1 MSDSN
6 NEIMDSAP
14 QISQVMI
21 DLGLLER
28 KLKST
33 KAIGFLKKLHLKSEI
48 EDLINEVKHFHNGQ
62 SQIVLDDLENRFNHL
77 IGGIQSLVK
86 AKDLELAEILATLK
100 DDLWDHLADPEK
112 FVPAFC
118 R

>member
-1 MSDSN
+1 MSVSN
-6 NEIMDSAP
+6 NKIMDLAT
-14 QISQVMI
+14 QVNQVMI

-48 EDLINEVKHFHNGQ
+48 EDLINEVKHFHNGH
-62 SQIVLDDLENRFNHL
+62 SHIALDDLEDRFNHL

-86 AKDLELAEILATLK
+86 TKDLELSEILATLK
-100 DDLWDHLADPEK
+100 DDLWNHLADPK
-112 FVPAFC
+112 NFIPTFC
-118 R
+118 T